1 MRAIVRALMVA
12 FAAGAAVGQSVL
24 VSEPVASAQP
34 DVVVEVVE
42 PVEPNVTPAI
52 SWTQLGL
59 PEKLDLTGANQST
72 EISVPVPEGI
82 GPSLIAGQIGSVV
95 NVING
100 RVDVL
105 DARGIVLGSI
115 FVPVDASAAPFI
127 IDVSAAQVTDGK
139 AQLNFIL
146 RDNNPS
152 STSCSQPP
160 SLTLS
165 QLTTTFSGPTP
176 DPTTIAGF
184 LPGYLDQILI
194 NVGSNPSDTQQQA
207 ALNLVATLTRIYRP
221 MPVRITVTTTE
232 YPPLAAGT
240 SSRVIDIREG
250 PRAGIAVENPGT
262 PSALLAITGTG
273 DNLLEQVDLLADRRV
288 GLAQTDSAV
297 VLSARTDV
305 PKSTN
310 SKTFGELGMTGTTS
324 VLGTATL
331 YTGFDASAF
340 GVGPIS
346 NAKVHLKAHYPPI
359 GGGEASILIRSG
371 STVVATRSLDNS
383 GTVDVTGDI
392 PAESI
397 TSNVGLALELRYVP
411 HRECAPMNDRLSLTL
426 DPSSTVTV
434 TPGTH
439 NRGGFQILPMA
450 FTPEFDVAID
460 SVEHLPYA
468 AQAINLMGQQT
479 GVTLRPRLTTFAAA
493 AASSTPLLAVTS
505 GDELAKAGIS
515 APLLPEGPKT
525 LEVNGNIATNVDFN
539 GAVGGVEAFTDKG
552 RTVLAV
558 FGNADWS
565 LVDASFDYIRGLPNR
580 WASLTGDVVAT
591 GAAGGSVNLTVR
603 EGGILVNEHPGEGWR
618 WWALATLSVGI
629 VAVIVAVSWVIF
641 RRSRASH

>member
-1 MRAIVRALMVA
+1 MHAIVRMLILA
-12 FAAGAAVGQSVL
+12 FAAGVL
-24 VSEPVASAQP
+24 VSQTVLVGGPVASAQP
-34 DVVVEVVE
+34 NMVVE
-42 PVEPNVTPAI
+42 VEPNVTPAI

-59 PEKLDLTGANQST
+59 PEKVDLRGANQST
-72 EISVPVPEGI
+72 EVSVPVPEGTV
-82 GPSLIAGQIGSVV
+82 PTLLTGQIGSVV
-95 NVING
+95 NVVNG

-105 DARGIVLGSI
+105 DVRGTVLGSI
-115 FVPVDASAAPFI
+115 LAPVDVSAAPFI
-127 IDVSAAQVTDGK
+127 IDVSAAQVTADK

-152 STSCSQPP
+152 STGCSQPP

-194 NVGSNPSDTQQQA
+194 NVGPHPSHSQQQA
-207 ALNLVATLTRIYRP
+207 ALNLVASLTRIYRP

-232 YPPLAAGT
+232 YPPLAAGA

-250 PRAGIAVENPGT
+250 PPAGIVVENPGT
-262 PSALLAITGTG
+262 PNALLAITGTE
-273 DNLLEQVDLLADRRV
+273 DNLLEQVDLLTDRRV
-288 GLAQTDSAV
+288 GLAQTDSAI

-305 PKSTN
+305 PRSTS
-310 SKTFGELGMTGTTS
+310 SKTFGELGMTGSTS

-346 NAKVHLKAHYPPI
+346 NAKIHLKAHYPPI

-383 GTVDVTGDI
+383 GTIDVTGDI

-411 HRECAPMNDRLSLTL
+411 PQECAPMNDRLTLTL
-426 DPSSTVTV
+426 DPTSTVSV

-439 NRGGFQILPMA
+439 NRGGFPILPMA

-460 SVEHLPYA
+460 TIEHLPYA
-468 AQAINLMGQQT
+468 AQAINLIGQQT
-479 GVTLRPRLTTFAAA
+479 GVTLRPRLTTFAKAA
-493 AASSTPLLAVTS
+493 AANTPLLAVTS
-505 GDELAKAGIS
+505 GDELAKADIS
-515 APLLPEGPKT
+515 APLMPGGPKR
-525 LEVNGNIATNVDFN
+525 LEVNGNTVTNVDLN
-539 GAVGGVEAFTDKG
+539 GAVGGIEAFTDKG
-552 RTVLAV
+552 RTILAV
-558 FGNADWS
+558 FGNGDWS

-580 WASLTGDVVAT
+580 WASLTGDVLAT

-603 EGGILVNEHPGEGWR
+603 EGGILVNEHPGEGWK
-618 WWALATLSVGI
+618 WLTLTTLSVGI
-629 VAVIVAVSWVIF
+629 VGIVASVCWVIF
-641 RRSRASH
+641 RRFRACR